1 MKNTLITFIFL
12 LLNYCCSSQDTL
24 RKGSNAPIIL
34 KEKSTQLHLKGFV
47 AGDLIKYKGSSLKF
61 EGPNDQQSLL
71 IKIGTNEEVE
81 LNLSEHKMIAKF
93 DDVTNVFKLNI
104 EGIEVSFI
112 NKVENRSDTT
122 PIIIEKFEINI
133 FQDAK
138 SLLNGKKA
146 NEIKKAYAIDSNSI
160 ISKEIASLIGASAQS
175 SKLTINK
182 LSSGLG
188 NTEITSLADGFA
200 KFLVTRVKKE
210 LSIAFFDRFKDA
222 INDEKAIDFHILFPE
237 TKGQLELI
245 DEKVYELKPYL
256 NGLRMSSIADFKT
269 MPVHLPELLT
279 EETLLKKALETNI
292 EAKYG
297 VSIAFGLI
305 KEIDQNENFGVAL
318 ENLSQYKIPEVSSVE
333 ELDKYVEIIR
343 LLSFALKSPAAKDDK
358 YYISPA
364 DIDELINNEQLLKY
378 FVGLTLAYTNLESIQ
393 PVNISKS
400 IIEDV
405 KAFYQ
410 NHTNDLIKVLK
421 EYRKASDLFVESQKT
436 EEKETKLILYFQ
448 AAEKILNS
456 TKTVSNVIFPS
467 NPHIPKFIER
477 IDLGV
482 NIASS
487 LYTKNYV
494 STIGGIGKLYKMI
507 SEEHN
512 SNDKKDLDKV
522 ISKITTYANFIAQ
535 ISQTDDSEEI
545 STIIE
550 QYAAPVGSYRSKS
563 LNKFTVAIDSYVG
576 AGYRFGSNSG
586 GLMINTPIGVSLGFS
601 NGTGKWSFTVMPT
614 IFDIGPLV
622 SYRFT
627 NDDDAPAKIYF
638 KEIISPGIF
647 ASIGFSKKC
656 PIFLNLGYQRPALL
670 TRVDA
675 IENTYDL
682 KPIDYLSGSLSVNV
696 PLMIL
701 YNK

>member
-1 MKNTLITFIFL
+1 MKSQVLTYL
-12 LLNYCCSSQDTL
+12 LLLSWGFCSAQSDWNKGDNSPVIINKNKHIVTLLGFEPTDIIRSSEGANISLNCISENNKIEINYLNDNFVITVCSTTISIKDD
-24 RKGSNAPIIL
+24 GL
-34 KEKSTQLHLKGFV
+34 K
-47 AGDLIKYKGSSLKF
+47 
-61 EGPNDQQSLL
+61 N
-71 IKIGTNEEVE
+71 
-81 LNLSEHKMIAKF
+81 
-93 DDVTNVFKLNI
+93 FKLFLN
-104 EGIEVSFI
+104 GVSKTF
-112 NKVENRSDTT
+112 NYVDTPNSDPNPNSVDGVKTDLYVL
-122 PIIIEKFEINI
+122 NI
-133 FQDAK
+133 FRDAE
-138 SLLNGKKA
+138 SLSNGQNA
-146 NEIKKAYAIDSNSI
+146 EIIKKAYSIDKNSI
-160 ISKEIASLIGASAQS
+160 IVKEIDSLIGRSGAESAD
-175 SKLTINK
+175 SKATKWL
-182 LSSGLG
+182 SGLG

-682 KPIDYLSGSLSVNV
+682 KPIDYLSGSLS
-696 PLMIL
+696 
-701 YNK
+701 